1 MIDVI
6 EMTTQPTFPNDQE
19 RHVNDRK
26 PVYCEYSDLDQRF
39 CSHCR
44 ARGIQPERMPSESP
58 RAVPHFKLRVVD
70 PFESPREPKAPDAL
84 LKIDPRIAGGGM
96 CGCGAPT
103 RDDAYLCDDC
113 GDELARMFGG
123 VTWLEEQL
131 NLTITRQRAKA
142 ISPGGGGSG
151 ERSMF
156 HQPASDALSH
166 LRNHLVNTVRMCQ
179 EDHVRHAAPAW
190 IGDPEDTLASIS
202 GWLLW
207 RVDGLAFHPAAVD
220 ILQVSLQVEA
230 RSLEVIDRPADQRF
244 VGMCKTV
251 INDVVCN
258 GPVFA
263 PDGDKLG
270 RCRRCNANYPAE
282 TARDQLEKSL
292 DDKLFTAPEIA
303 EISTYL
309 NLKIK
314 RQKVHDVIRQWDKRG
329 VITPKQHNRSGQPQ
343 YRYGDVRG
351 PLSRYEIREEK
362 RA

>member
-1 MIDVI
+1 MPVPN
-6 EMTTQPTFPNDQE
+6 QPDNATRSANVTD
-19 RHVNDRK
+19 HK
-26 PVYCEYSDLDQRF
+26 PAYCEYSDLPQAY

-44 ARGIQPERMPSESP
+44 SNGVQPERMPTESP
-58 RAVPHFKLRVVD
+58 RAIPRFRLRVVD
-70 PFESPREPKAPDAL
+70 PFQSAREPKAPDDR
-84 LKIDPRIAGGGM
+84 LKINPKIAGGGI
-96 CGCGAPT
+96 CGCGTPT

-142 ISPGGGGSG
+142 VSPTSGGGG

-156 HQPASDALSH
+156 HQPASNVLAH

-179 EDHVRHAAPAW
+179 EEHVRNAAPAW
-190 IGDPEDTLASIS
+190 LGDPEDTLASIS

-207 RVDGLAFHPAAVD
+207 RVDGLMFHEGAVD
-220 ILQVSLQVEA
+220 ILQVSLQIEA
-230 RSLEVIDRPADQRF
+230 QALRVIDRPADQRF
-244 VGMCKTV
+244 VGLCTTE
-251 INDVVCN
+251 INEVVCH

-263 PDGDKLG
+263 PEGDQIG
-270 RCRRCNANYPAE
+270 RCRKCKTTYPAE

-314 RQKVHDVIRQWDKRG
+314 RAKVHDVIRQWDKRG
-329 VITPKQHNRSGQPQ
+329 IISPKQHTRSGQPQ